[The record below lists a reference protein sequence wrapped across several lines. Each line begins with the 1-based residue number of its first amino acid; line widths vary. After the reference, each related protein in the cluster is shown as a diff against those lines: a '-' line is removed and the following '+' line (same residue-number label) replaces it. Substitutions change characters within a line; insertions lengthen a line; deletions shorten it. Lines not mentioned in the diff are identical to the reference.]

1 MKRNSIKLHTLG
13 RRVLPIM
20 GIAMMF
26 WTIGVVGLG
35 QSVTH
40 AQLIRPTPTP
50 IPRPIPTPIP
60 IPATQVLYTAKFVC
74 GFKPGFTPPQGNVV
88 NGPGIFNYRDFEPGS
103 YSTALNVLYATG
115 RNTNTNVNVFIS
127 VPETTQNAAL
137 TRVNLGPLPLSNFGT
152 VKVDCEDIAQA
163 LNGPLPQIA
172 AQEVIEGFLYIT
184 RGIDDLVVE
193 AVYSYSSQI
202 GALGG
207 EPRNNADIGLGAS
220 VHVQNIEPKTLTNL
234 RLFRP

>member
-1 MKRNSIKLHTLG
+1 MKRISVNFHTL
-13 RRVLPIM
+13 RRKVLSVI
-20 GIAMMF
+20 GVAMMF
-26 WTIGVVGLG
+26 STVGVGGIG
-35 QSVTH
+35 QSLTH
-40 AQLIRPTPTP
+40 AQLIRPTPNP
-50 IPRPIPTPIP
+50 VP
-60 IPATQVLYTAKFVC
+60 IPATQVLYSAKFVC

-103 YSTALNVLYATG
+103 YATALNVLYATG
-115 RNTNTNVNVFIS
+115 RNTNTNVNVFVS
-127 VPETTQNAAL
+127 VPETTQNSAL

-152 VKVDCEDIAQA
+152 VKVDCGDIAQA

-207 EPRNNADIGLGAS
+207 ELGSELGGNGGIGLGAS
-220 VHVQNIEPKTLTNL
+220 VHVQNIEPKTLNNI
-234 RLFRP
+234 RLFRQ

>member
-1 MKRNSIKLHTLG
+1 MKRNSVNLYTL
-13 RRVLPIM
+13 RTRVLPVM
-20 GIAMMF
+20 GIAMML
-26 WTIGVVGLG
+26 WTIGGVGAG
-35 QSVTH
+35 TPVAQ
-40 AQLIRPTPTP
+40 AQLIQ
-50 IPRPIPTPIP
+50 P

-88 NGPGIFNYRDFEPGS
+88 NGPGIYNYRDFEPGS
-103 YSTALNVLYATG
+103 YATALNVLYATG

-127 VPETTQNAAL
+127 VPETTQNSAL

-152 VKVDCEDIAQA
+152 VKVDCGDIAQA

-172 AQEVIEGFLYIT
+172 AQEVVEGFLYIT

-207 EPRNNADIGLGAS
+207 EPRNNAGIGLGAS
-220 VHVQNIEPKTLTNL
+220 VHVQNIEPKTLSN
-234 RLFRP
+234 FRVFRQ